1 LTSKKFLK
9 QIQAKEIKIHLNFLP
24 EIFLEKLA
32 LMLSN
37 EPARG
42 ADGGKDLIVLERRTG
57 ILGETEVRR
66 LVSCKH
72 FAHNQKGKKGKS
84 VSTDDEQNILDR
96 VKSKNCDGFIGFYS
110 TLPSSGL
117 DNNLRGLSSKI
128 SYHVFDWAK
137 IEKLIVGYY
146 NREQLFLRYFP
157 ESYKKWKEL
166 HYYTEPV
173 KLFNAYFENKYQ
185 KKDKELI
192 NQLFGKVENL
202 IKPLKDNKKI
212 TEIFLEYNKNIHVT
226 GLFYFI
232 QPIIYYLINQSVFS
246 EKNINIILPN
256 QLFHFSLGNEGILS
270 IQTLVIRL
278 LAKTEIFEKQ
288 N

>member
-1 LTSKKFLK
+1 
-9 QIQAKEIKIHLNFLP
+9 
-24 EIFLEKLA
+24 
-32 LMLSN
+32 M
-37 EPARG
+37 
-42 ADGGKDLIVLERRTG
+42 
-57 ILGETEVRR
+57 
-66 LVSCKH
+66 
-72 FAHNQKGKKGKS
+72 
-84 VSTDDEQNILDR
+84 
-96 VKSKNCDGFIGFYS
+96 
-110 TLPSSGL
+110 
-117 DNNLRGLSSKI
+117 
-128 SYHVFDWAK
+128 
-137 IEKLIVGYY
+137 
-146 NREQLFLRYFP
+146 RYFP

-212 TEIFLEYNKNIHVT
+212 TEIFLEYNKSIHVT

-246 EKNINIILPN
+246 EKNINIILPKMISDVDISSIKIQEMSDNSAN

-270 IQTLVIRL
+270 IKTLVKTINERVDLNNLEIGQIISISSML
-278 LAKTEIFEKQ
+278 LLELFRRAYFDKEQREFNESLFSNFLADALYSGLDFFHFRSYLLHKNELLVTKEFFDYFEQMFEDLKSMLK
-288 N
+288 